1 MLNLVFKSQ
10 TLNYFSMVRKIFTL
24 SVTLLVGLSLT
35 AQEMSISDNQ
45 TIDPE
50 QNKEWR
56 MGKNPYSAKP
66 KDAWELGI
74 HAGHFF
80 IDGDVDTKQ
89 PGGFGLGLH
98 IRKAIHYSFSLR
110 GDLFYGQARGLDP
123 QAWNG
128 ATLAN
133 DEYTNYANSVW
144 FPSYKTS
151 YFYGALQGVLNIGNI
166 LFHKPNNK
174 WNWYTALG
182 VGLDNHNAKLDML
195 NGTTPYSNLVSAVGW
210 TPQKF
215 DTKSGRKEI
224 KSAIKDIYDG
234 EYETPGTQKN
244 GIFRLGDKTNIHA
257 VFTASMGISRKITDR
272 INLGLEHQVMVTDN
286 DFLDGIR
293 FRSVNDM
300 SNQSDIGHYTNLRL
314 GINLGDKE
322 KVTEPLYWLNPLGAT
337 MNDIAELKQRPVLDL
352 TDSDGDGIIDMLD
365 QEKDSPA
372 GALVDTRGVTLDSD
386 GDGIA
391 DYKDKEPYSA
401 PGFEVDGDGVAKGVV
416 RSEADVLKLMD
427 ARAAKWCEDCKKGMS
442 ECGKWFLPMIHYDL
456 NSSKLKP
463 EFYGHLH
470 HVASVMKMCPN
481 TCVTVIGHTDDR
493 SSTQYNEGLSYRR
506 AQTAIDYLVSNYG
519 IDRSRFKLMY
529 DGEEL
534 PLIKSSRRDK
544 EHYMNRRVEF
554 RVCMPDDAEMGAPA
568 SASPSGTGSRSG
580 STIRGDKN
588 SGF

>member
-1 MLNLVFKSQ
+1 
-10 TLNYFSMVRKIFTL
+10 MVRRIFTL
-24 SVTLLVGLSLT
+24 SVTLLVGLSLS

-80 IDGDVDTKQ
+80 IDGDVDPKQ

-110 GDLFYGQARGLDP
+110 GDLFYGQAKGLDP
-123 QAWNG
+123 QAWSG
-128 ATLAN
+128 PGLGGGLLEE
-133 DEYTNYANSVW
+133 EYVDYRNAAW

-166 LFHKPNNK
+166 LFHKPSNK
-174 WNWYTALG
+174 WNWYMAVG
-182 VGLDNHNAKLDML
+182 VGLDNHNAKLDL
-195 NGTTPYSNLVSAVGW
+195 FNGTTPYSNIVSAVGW

-234 EYETPGTQKN
+234 EYETAGPQKK

-257 VFTASMGISRKITDR
+257 VFTASMGISRKINDR
-272 INLGLEHQVMVTDN
+272 INLGLEHQIMVTDN

-293 FRSVNDM
+293 FRSAVDQTNQNDM
-300 SNQSDIGHYTNLRL
+300 GHYTNLRL

-322 KVTEPLYWLNPLGAT
+322 KVTEPLYWLNPLGST

-372 GALVDTRGVTLDSD
+372 GAVVDTRGVTLDSD

-427 ARAAKWCEDCKKGMS
+427 ARAAQWCEDCKKGMS

-529 DGEEL
+529 DGEEM